1 MAERLNRT
9 GEALRAQLS
18 RLPDMPKPQ
27 QLDKEI
33 TDLRVERLKY
43 ENMLD
48 ALSGNNN
55 EPDTSQTASS
65 RRIRLRFISS

>member
-1 MAERLNRT
+1 
-9 GEALRAQLS
+9 
-18 RLPDMPKPQ
+18 MPKPQ

-55 EPDTSQTASS
+55 EPDTSQTASLPPDQAS
-65 RRIRLRFISS
+65 SISS